1 MPIAKLQ
8 SVTSIIISM
17 SYEYVLDVCAGS
29 TEVQKIISF
38 HFFYFLPVWGKFE
51 NFLWFCVLCKT
62 SGRAETSENSAIIII
77 YIKIYHSIYKPHNN
91 LFTFNSF
98 NFLCIN

>member
-1 MPIAKLQ
+1 MCLSL
-8 SVTSIIISM
+8 SVTSVIIISM

-77 YIKIYHSIYKPHNN
+77 YTVLYLHRSTGRRSPGKSASFLLAKIVQ
-91 LFTFNSF
+91 
-98 NFLCIN
+98 